1 MITAL
6 LISWVFMTLML
17 SGWVIKY
24 LRRQAKQKKKDNR
37 KLLKD

>member
-6 LISWVFMTLML
+6 LIGWVFMTLML

-24 LRRQAKQKKKDNR
+24 LRLRAKQKKKDNR